1 MAFVS
6 DAPISSVANWVDGYG
21 RILCGFL
28 KWDWPSGHRRQR
40 CGPLRFGFVCDVGAA
55 LFGIAVTVMEL
66 EPRDSAEG
74 TVAGK
79 IRNRR
84 QVSALHVCILWNP
97 TGGVLDALPQLRPTA
112 CDVSCL
118 PLP

>member
-1 MAFVS
+1 M
-6 DAPISSVANWVDGYG
+6 
-21 RILCGFL
+21 
-28 KWDWPSGHRRQR
+28 RQR
-40 CGPLRFGFVCDVGAA
+40 RVPSASDLYVTWAA
-55 LFGIAVTVMEL
+55 ELFGIAVCEMEL

-74 TVAGK
+74 TVARE

-97 TGGVLDALPQLRPTA
+97 TGVVLDTLPDLGPTA